1 MWAMC
6 VLQVLG
12 NLSGDAGAVLLV
24 VTRIA
29 WMVAVPA
36 AVECGVPAM
45 TAAIAERTVAML
57 IAVDLAMSMVVQM
70 PVAFEMVGRVL
81 LVVMRAVW
89 MVVRPAVVEC
99 MVPAMTAAIA
109 ERAVVMLI
117 DMDLARSMV
126 VQVTVA
132 DGEMLA
138 VNDGTTVGLWSFFF
152 APGDCLF
159 TSCCRR
165 AA

>member
-1 MWAMC
+1 
-6 VLQVLG
+6 
-12 NLSGDAGAVLLV
+12 
-24 VTRIA
+24 
-29 WMVAVPA
+29 
-36 AVECGVPAM
+36 
-45 TAAIAERTVAML
+45 ML

-70 PVAFEMVGRVL
+70 TVAFEMVGRVL

-138 VNDGTTVGLWSFFF
+138 VNDGTTVGLWSVFFLLQ
-152 APGDCLF
+152 ASCLF